1 MSRVAPPFPPLEVSG
16 SSGRTGLK
24 TVCAGRVEGRAVKL
38 ARERVGQGGRA
49 SREENSLSI
58 TGRQSSVTRRG
69 SSAAARDRRQ
79 RLGRR
84 ARQVAGGPGEQAG
97 NCEEIFAQH
106 GSYTEPNSEDSRI
119 VVSQKFE
126 TEPSKYFEEKLLS
139 AMFEKLLSE
148 LAPELQPL
156 LDQLSERLAA
166 EQPSWHTE
174 APPPRSASSLQTE
187 SADF

>member
-1 MSRVAPPFPPLEVSG
+1 MSRVAPPFPPLEVSA
-16 SSGRTGLK
+16 SSGQTGFK
-24 TVCAGRVEGRAVKL
+24 TVCAGRVEGRAVRL
-38 ARERVGQGGRA
+38 ARAGQGGRA

-97 NCEEIFAQH
+97 NCEEVFAQH
-106 GSYTEPNSEDSRI
+106 GSYTEHNSDDSRI

-166 EQPSWHTE
+166 EQPAWHTE
-174 APPPRSASSLQTE
+174 APPPRSA
-187 SADF
+187 ADHSKQITKHYF